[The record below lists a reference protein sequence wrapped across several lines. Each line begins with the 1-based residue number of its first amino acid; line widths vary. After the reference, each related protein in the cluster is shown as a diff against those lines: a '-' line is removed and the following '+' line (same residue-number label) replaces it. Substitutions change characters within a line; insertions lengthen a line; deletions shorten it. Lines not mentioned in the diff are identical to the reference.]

1 MRQLICTFIVISC
14 LCINTME
21 CQNITKSEN
30 ITYKEAEQLANS
42 YLHLWLELTFDY
54 QKDADKYFH
63 SESIGNPGG
72 EDAYSVIVSSD
83 FRFKGMRINKDNDLE
98 LEYEFTQ
105 LAEYF
110 VQNYPE
116 EGQKKKW
123 YIKTDRKKIPLIVT
137 MKQQDGVWKIYEIS
151 DEYLEYLDNVLAGIK
166 KDLDAT
172 RLAIAQKKEKQNEST
187 KEWLRIYDTIYAK
200 LSALKNTNP

>member
-83 FRFKGMRINKDNDLE
+83 FYFKGMRLNKDNDLE
-98 LEYEFTQ
+98 LEYTFTQ

-110 VQNYPE
+110 IEGYPE
-116 EGQKKKW
+116 KGQKRKW
-123 YIKTDRKKIPLIVT
+123 YVNTDTKSIHVIVT
-137 MKQQDGVWKIYEIS
+137 MKQQNGEWKIYEIS
-151 DEYLEYLDNVLAGIK
+151 NEYLEYLDNVLNEMK
-166 KDLDAT
+166 KDIK
-172 RLAIAQKKEKQNEST
+172 LAIAQQKGNPDKKI
-187 KEWLRIYDTIYAK
+187 KEWLDIYSAIYAK
-200 LSALKNTNP
+200 LSVLKGKKS